1 MQNKKCGHNKNNM
14 TQKLPTAASLRHELM
29 GFLQMRAQDPHA
41 NPAKLL
47 AFRLSEEIASGKLPL
62 DRLEEILC
70 DLCKSAAD
78 ERGARLAARAGVP
91 DIEIWRRQFKKLVS
105 QHAKSGFAAF
115 QKWVESEAIGLVA
128 TAHPTFALTDKMRAR
143 VLHAASGKTSRKKLA
158 AEDIIRA
165 EPPSLQDEHAQA
177 QACINVMHQVIDETS
192 RIIFAQA
199 AKSFPRHYTKLT
211 PRLVSVASWVGYDL
225 DGRRD
230 IAWTDT
236 FRLKLSEKATKLE
249 EYHAMANHIAE
260 PLRAS
265 GKTPPAGLGGFL
277 KAADKAAIAARQE
290 QQAFEKDMSDK
301 ANLVAAANLLT
312 GDNPDRWHDTKPAL
326 KHLNAAIKQAAT
338 RQLRED
344 LLILRSHIARCGMGT
359 AALHLRVNAQ
369 QVLNAMDAHLPITP
383 DERLSSRTFLRRV
396 STYAEKVKS
405 VSTNFADLDAE
416 DGTVNRQLILAAQII
431 QHIDRS
437 VPIRFLIA
445 ECDQASIVIS
455 ALALARY
462 FGVADQL
469 DISPLFETPNALRNG
484 GRVVAQMLEQPAY
497 REHVKKR
504 GVIAVQTGFSDA
516 GRFMGQIA
524 AVLAIERLQSHL
536 ASAIA
541 DSELTD
547 LRAIVFNT
555 HGESSGR
562 GGHPGSL
569 KMRMDYIMSPWVM
582 NRFERHDIALTHEF
596 SFQGG
601 DGFLWFAD
609 RNIGEAALMHLL
621 CTRFQPTEET
631 QNDEFYDDADFVWD
645 FYNEVITQQD
655 SLYHD
660 DDYRFILSGFAR
672 NFLIPSGSRPE
683 IRQASGPLAQSTF
696 TPRRIRAI
704 PHNAILQQLSLPT
717 NVVYGVGRAGRIDPN
732 RFNMIFAKSPRGR
745 TILDMVLGSWQNT
758 HLQVLAAY
766 GDFQDPNFWI
776 SRSISQG
783 NNPARFQYR
792 VVAQQLY
799 KRNANAKLRQ
809 LLYRLRADGDLLA
822 GVMQGEPEQ
831 VQLSLSADADVA
843 SQNQILFHC
852 IRLALLMHAQFT
864 CASLPTNAP
873 PGATREEIMEKI
885 CNYDL
890 EQVMETLETNYPAHE
905 STENWSQALAES
917 GLKKTTGQAT
927 SQQVLASLSQ
937 CRRLLRLTNQG
948 LAQAYNA
955 YG

>member
-1 MQNKKCGHNKNNM
+1 MPDK
-14 TQKLPTAASLRHELM
+14 TISAASLRQELI
-29 GFLQMRAQDPHA
+29 GFLSLRSQDPHA

-47 AFRLSEEIASGKLPL
+47 AFRLSEKIANGSVSL
-62 DRLEEILC
+62 DQLEDVLC
-70 DLCKSAAD
+70 DLCKSSAQA
-78 ERGARLAARAGVP
+78 RGARLAIRAGLP
-91 DIEIWRRQFKKLVS
+91 EIDSWRRQFKKMIRQQASL
-105 QHAKSGFAAF
+105 GFGAF
-115 QKWVESEAIGLVA
+115 RKWAQSEAIGLVA
-128 TAHPTFALTDKMRAR
+128 TAHPTFALTQEMRAQM
-143 VLHAASGKTSRKKLA
+143 LQSASGKSSRKKLSA
-158 AEDIIRA
+158 KDIIRDQ
-165 EPPSLQDEHAQA
+165 PPSLQGEHGQA
-177 QACINVMHQVIDETS
+177 QACIDVMHRVIDETNGM
-192 RIIFAQA
+192 IFAQA
-199 AKSFPRHYTKLT
+199 AKSFPNDYTKLT

-230 IAWTDT
+230 IEWTDT
-236 FRLKLSEKATKLE
+236 FRLKLSEKAAKLAQ
-249 EYHAMANHIAE
+249 YHAMAAT
-260 PLRAS
+260 LAQS
-265 GKTPPAGLGGFL
+265 LSVAGKPIPAGLTGFL
-277 KAADKAAIAARQE
+277 KSAEKAGAAAKLE

-301 ANLVAAANLLT
+301 DNLVAAANLLT
-312 GDNPDRWHDTKPAL
+312 RDNRDRWLDTKTAL
-326 KHLNAAIKQAAT
+326 GHLNTAIQQAT
-338 RQLRED
+338 SRQLKQD
-344 LLILRSHIARCGMGT
+344 LLVLRAHISRGGMGT

-369 QVLNAMDAHLPITP
+369 QVLHAMDAHLPIMP

-396 STYAEKVKS
+396 SQYAEKVKP
-405 VSTNFADLDAE
+405 VRTNFADLDAE
-416 DGTVNRQLILAAQII
+416 DGTVNRQLILAAQIVK
-431 QHIDRS
+431 HIDCS
-437 VPIRFLIA
+437 MPIRFLIA
-445 ECDQASIVIS
+445 ECDQASIVLS

-462 FGVADQL
+462 FGVAEQL

-536 ASAIA
+536 AAAIA
-541 DSELTD
+541 ESKLTD

-555 HGESSGR
+555 HGESAGR

-569 KMRMDYIMSPWVM
+569 KARMDYIMSPWVLG
-582 NRFERHDIALTHEF
+582 RFQHHNIALTHEF

-601 DGFLWFAD
+601 DGYLWFA
-609 RNIGEAALMHLL
+609 NPQIGEAALLQLL
-621 CTRFQPTEET
+621 CARFQPT
-631 QNDEFYDDADFVWD
+631 QSAQDDEFYDDADFVWD

-683 IRQASGPLAQSTF
+683 IRQASGPLQQSTF

-717 NVVYGVGRAGRIDPN
+717 NVIYGVGRAGRIDPA
-732 RFNMIFAKSPRGR
+732 RFHMIFAKSGRGR
-745 TILDMVLGSWQNT
+745 TVLDMVLGSWGNT
-758 HLQVLAAY
+758 HLPVLAAY

-783 NNPARFQYR
+783 NNPVRRQYR

-809 LLYRLRADGDLLA
+809 FLYRLRADGDLLA
-822 GVMQGEPEQ
+822 GVLQDEQ
-831 VQLSLSADADVA
+831 DQIQLSLAADADIA

-864 CASLPTNAP
+864 CASLPVNAP
-873 PGATREEIMEKI
+873 PGASRDEIMEKI

-890 EQVMETLETNYPAHE
+890 EQVIETLQTNYPAHE
-905 STENWSQALAES
+905 SSESWSQGLAES
-917 GLKKTTGQAT
+917 GRKEDPHQTG
-927 SQQVLASLSQ
+927 SQQVLASLTH
-937 CRRLLRLTNQG
+937 CRRLLQLTSQG
-948 LAQAYNA
+948 LVQAYNA